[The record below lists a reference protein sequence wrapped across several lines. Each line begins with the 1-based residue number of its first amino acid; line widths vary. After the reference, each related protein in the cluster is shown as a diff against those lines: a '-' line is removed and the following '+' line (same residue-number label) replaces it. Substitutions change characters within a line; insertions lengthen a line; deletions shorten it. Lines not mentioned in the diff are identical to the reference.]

1 MPMRRILAS
10 IAFCAAVVMFP
21 LGAAAANVADFID
34 FSMRNGRN
42 QVVLPGRLYVPPEA
56 SNTASARPFILFL
69 HGGGEDG
76 TNNTSQVNVNI
87 DNLLAE
93 AKRRGAYLYAPQTTT
108 NWSSTTTTGDVL
120 TMVQSAEATLNVD
133 RSRLYITGLSN
144 GGGGT
149 WNMVSRY
156 PKVFAAALPI
166 SAVGPST
173 DFTPS
178 QLLDEPTWVFHA
190 RDDATVSV
198 GVDRGTVNKVLTAAH
213 VTLPSY
219 PANGTTSDFFISNP
233 DLQLHRTVEDLVQG
247 GGVLEYRI
255 PGSKLDFMYYELT
268 AGGHGIWTGVYAS
281 PPVYDWLFA
290 HATVPE
296 PGTFVLGL
304 FCALIVTVKRVR
316 SRLSRALQIQ
326 D

>member
-1 MPMRRILAS
+1 MRQLFGTIVVCL
-10 IAFCAAVVMFP
+10 AVVSITS
-21 LGAAAANVADFID
+21 LAAAANVADFVD
-34 FSMRNGRN
+34 FSLRNGRN
-42 QVVLPGRLYVPPEA
+42 QVTLPGRLYVPPEA
-56 SNTASARPFILFL
+56 SNAAVPRPFILFL
-69 HGGGEDG
+69 HGAGEDG

-219 PANGTTSDFFISNP
+219 PANGTTSDFFVSNP

-247 GGVLEYRI
+247 GSVLEYRI

-296 PGTFVLGL
+296 PGTFVIALVGGAMFS
-304 FCALIVTVKRVR
+304 FC
-316 SRLSRALQIQ
+316 RLRRAVSRASYC
-326 D
+326 